1 MQDTAVVPGGSRT
14 FHSSNPRQSMLE
26 TRRQLVA
33 SRRRFARRM
42 GVYILAA
49 FGVLAVAL
57 GIGMVGYHVFAG
69 FGWVDSLLN
78 ASMILTGMGPVGA
91 LMTTRA
97 KVFAS
102 AYALFSGLVFLSLFV
117 TLLTPII
124 HRVLHRFH
132 VEDDQDREK

>member
-1 MQDTAVVPGGSRT
+1 MASGGIHSLE
-14 FHSSNPRQSMLE
+14 SSNPHQSMLE
-26 TRRQLVA
+26 TRRQHVA

-42 GVYILAA
+42 VVYLLAA
-49 FGVLAVAL
+49 SGMLAVAL
-57 GIGMVGYHVFAG
+57 GIGMAGYHAFAG

-91 LMTTRA
+91 LTNTRA
-97 KVFAS
+97 KLFAS

-132 VEDDQDREK
+132 VEEESERED